1 MINLSQNLKLNLEQ
15 RLTPQQILLSTLLQL
30 PLLSLEQRIKSELE
44 LNPVLEEGEETDE
57 DLEEIDD
64 GEETIEELKKED
76 DAESKEKEEEIGNE
90 LELLENGNHKDEYD
104 HEELEQAQEDTDLE
118 NFINDE
124 EAYEIRLPKD
134 KNEEE
139 FERPEVFR
147 RTLPEHLLEQLHLLD
162 LNEKELAIGEYLIWN
177 IRDDGYLDPS
187 LDMENVAKM
196 FETDVQTVEK
206 ILRKIQFFEPTG
218 VGSRS
223 LQECL
228 MVQLE
233 DQGKQDTLAYKIIK
247 DHFEDF
253 KNKRYD
259 KIMEELGIS
268 RDELQESINLILKLN
283 PKPGE
288 GTFDARSNYVVPDF
302 IVEKVDD
309 KLIVSLNDWNIPPL
323 RISNIYKKMLRNRNK
338 YDKETRKYIR
348 KKVESAKWFITSIY
362 QRKITML
369 KVMEAIVEKQREF
382 FEKGPEYIK
391 PLTMREIAEMI
402 GMDISTV
409 SRVAN
414 GKYVQTD
421 YGVFELKYFFN
432 EKIETEDG
440 EEISTRKIKNRIKEI
455 IENEDPHKPLSDEK
469 IAQMLKKEGFP
480 IARRTVAK
488 YREQMQIPVARL
500 RKGL

>member
-1 MINLSQNLKLNLEQ
+1 MINLSQNIKLSMEQ

-44 LNPVLEEGEETDE
+44 VNPVLEEGEEQDE
-57 DLEEIDD
+57 NPDEEDMIEEPDDEEMEEI
-64 GEETIEELKKED
+64 
-76 DAESKEKEEEIGNE
+76 SKE
-90 LELLENGNHKDEYD
+90 LELLDQPKNNDEYD
-104 HEELEQAQEDTDLE
+104 KKELEEAQADADLE
-118 NFINDE
+118 NYLNDDE
-124 EAYEIRLPKD
+124 SFEIRIPRD

-139 FERPEVFR
+139 FERPEIHR
-147 RTLPEHLLEQLHLLD
+147 PSLPEHLMEQLHMLD
-162 LNEKELAIGEYLIWN
+162 LDNRQLAIGEYLIWN
-177 IRDDGYLDPS
+177 IRDDGYLDAS
-187 LDMENVAKM
+187 LNLETVANM

-206 ILRKIQFFEPTG
+206 ILKKIQFLDPTG
-218 VGSRS
+218 VGSRD
-223 LQECL
+223 LRECL

-233 DQGKQDTLAYKIIK
+233 EQGKQDTIAYKILK
-247 DHFEDF
+247 DHFDDF
-253 KNKRYD
+253 KNKHYE
-259 KIMEELGIS
+259 KIMEALHIDKE
-268 RDELQESINLILKLN
+268 ELQKNIDIIVKLN

-288 GTFDARSNYVVPDF
+288 GEFDARSNYIVPDF
-302 IVEKVDD
+302 IVEKIDD
-309 KLIVSLNDWNIPPL
+309 KLVVTLNDWNIPPL
-323 RISNIYKKMLRNRNK
+323 RISNLYKKMLMDRKK

-348 KKVESAKWFITSIY
+348 KKVESARWFITSIW

-402 GMDISTV
+402 DMDISTV

-440 EEISTRKIKNRIKEI
+440 EEISTRRIKQRIQEI
-455 IENEDPHKPLSDEK
+455 IDAEDKHKPLSDEK
-469 IAQMLKKEGFP
+469 IAEILKKEGFP

-488 YREQMQIPVARL
+488 YREQLQIPVARL
-500 RKGL
+500 RKEL

>member
-1 MINLSQNLKLNLEQ
+1 MLNISQNLKLNLEQ

-44 LNPVLEEGEETDE
+44 INPVLEEGEETDE
-57 DLEEIDD
+57 ELDDLEEP
-64 GEETIEELKKED
+64 E
-76 DAESKEKEEEIGNE
+76 AEAATDEEKEEIKEE
-90 LELLENGNHKDEYD
+90 LELLENSNHSDEYD
-104 HEELEQAQEDTDLE
+104 KEELEQAQAETDLE

-124 EAYEIRLPKD
+124 ESYKIRAPKN

-139 FERPEVFR
+139 YERPEVFKP
-147 RTLPEHLLEQLHLLD
+147 TLPEYLADQFHMLG
-162 LNEKELAIGEYLIWN
+162 LNAQEMAIGDYLIWN
-177 IRDDGYLDPS
+177 IYDDGYLDPNVN
-187 LDMENVAKM
+187 LENVAKM
-196 FETDVQTVEK
+196 FDTDVKIVEK
-206 ILRKIQFFEPTG
+206 ILKKIQFLDPTG
-218 VGSRS
+218 VGSRN
-223 LQECL
+223 LRECL

-233 DQGKQDTLAYKIIK
+233 DGDQEDTLAYQILR
-247 DHFEDF
+247 DHFDDF

-259 KIMEELGIS
+259 KIMDALQINKEQ
-268 RDELQESINLILKLN
+268 LQEAIDLILHLN

-288 GTFDARSNYVVPDF
+288 GSFDSRSNYVVPDF

-309 KLIVSLNDWNIPPL
+309 KLVVSLNDWNIPPL
-323 RISNIYKKMLRNRNK
+323 RISNLYKKMLLNRNK

-348 KKVESAKWFITSIY
+348 KKVESARWFITSIY

-391 PLTMREIAEMI
+391 PLTMREIAEI
-402 GMDISTV
+402 ISMDISTV

-432 EKIETEDG
+432 EKIENEEG

-455 IENEDPHKPLSDEK
+455 IEDEDPHKPLSDEK

-488 YREQMQIPVARL
+488 YREQLQIPVARL